1 MNKYNDERI
10 PQTGT
15 HSQPDGFGLIIVILV
30 MAFLMTM
37 GIAMITITSTGT
49 RVADNVQSQ
58 RQAFNAA
65 EAGFDA
71 AWVGLNN
78 YFSNQTWT
86 NFGGHTLTEPAGIDL
101 PSSTNYFRK
110 LTDIEI
116 FSLLDSAGDGT
127 ADYANVLLFKQLFV
141 KNTSGTYDS
150 RFTYTAFLIDDEAAG
165 GASDSSDA
173 LLVCIGTFGT
183 GEEMTT
189 SRIEVELEFGN

>member
-1 MNKYNDERI
+1 MRKNRDGLTPK
-10 PQTGT
+10 TGT
-15 HSQPDGFGLIIVILV
+15 DSRSEGFGLIIVILV
-30 MAFLMTM
+30 MAFLMAM

-71 AWVGLNN
+71 AWVLLNN

-86 NFGGHTLTEPAGIDL
+86 SFADHTLVEPTGIDL

-110 LTDIEI
+110 LTDAELL
-116 FSLLDSAGDGT
+116 SLLDAGGDGSP
-127 ADYANVLLFKQLFV
+127 DYANVLLFKELFV
-141 KNTSGTYDS
+141 KDSVGSYDS
-150 RFTYTAFLIDDEAAG
+150 RFTYTAFLIDDEAG
-165 GASDSSDA
+165 GGTPDTSDA

-183 GEEMTT
+183 GAEMTT
-189 SRIEVELEFGN
+189 SRIEVELEL